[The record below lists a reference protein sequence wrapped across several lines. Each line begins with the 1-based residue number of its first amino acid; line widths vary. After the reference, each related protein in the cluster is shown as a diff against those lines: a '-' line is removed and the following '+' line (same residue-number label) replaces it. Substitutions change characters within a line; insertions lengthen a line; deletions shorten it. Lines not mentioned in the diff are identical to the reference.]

1 MGKCIIENLTAKYSH
16 KRLDHAKQSATEA
29 LKSASRWAIQKTLL
43 IKSLIELQ
51 KAQKFHHRTVQKQLK
66 MNQKMEDLIT
76 KLLNK
81 NLYLQNKDSKLLI
94 IWDSYK
100 FRTENLVEINGDS
113 CETYNNDSKIK
124 F

>member
-1 MGKCIIENLTAKYSH
+1 MGKYIIENLTAKYSH
-16 KRLDHAKQSATEA
+16 KLLDHAKQSATEA
-29 LKSASRWAIQKTLL
+29 LKSASRSAIQKTLL
-43 IKSLIELQ
+43 IKSLIEFQ

-94 IWDSYK
+94 I
-100 FRTENLVEINGDS
+100 
-113 CETYNNDSKIK
+113 
-124 F
+124 